1 MIVTNKRLSNTLFLS
16 KQYIFLILRVKIFF
30 RQNVGTLLNSL
41 HEKLRGF
48 FFELIGLPDV
58 NHDGYFVKKPVFAST
73 YNVIIV
79 SNVCILINRR
89 YSKFNRWMP
98 LEMSYKF

>member
-1 MIVTNKRLSNTLFLS
+1 MI
-16 KQYIFLILRVKIFF
+16 KI
-30 RQNVGTLLNSL
+30 
-41 HEKLRGF
+41 
-48 FFELIGLPDV
+48 IGLPDV

-73 YNVIIV
+73 YNVIIG
-79 SNVCILINRR
+79 SNVCILTNRR

>member
-1 MIVTNKRLSNTLFLS
+1 MWS
-16 KQYIFLILRVKIFF
+16 K
-30 RQNVGTLLNSL
+30 N
-41 HEKLRGF
+41 
-48 FFELIGLPDV
+48 IGLPDV

-79 SNVCILINRR
+79 SDVCILIDSR

-98 LEMSYKF
+98 LEMSYKFWMLRNNGYFV